1 MAGETFTSDDI
12 ALLTEALSLDD
23 ILFAAAHAAKLIESS
38 AAYPINSLNQLRA
51 VFHQQAAADELI
63 YVGRCILSWEKVEQY
78 FGKSRFPIQ
87 NRTKLLSALIV
98 SLKKGLADTVAP
110 AEGRHAVGTR

>member
-1 MAGETFTSDDI
+1 MAGETFASDDL

-38 AAYPINSLNQLRA
+38 AAYPINSLNQLGA

-63 YVGRCILSWEKVEQY
+63 YVGRCILSWEKDEQY
-78 FGKSRFPIQ
+78 FGMSRFPIQ
-87 NRTKLLSALIV
+87 NRTTLVRALIV
-98 SLKKGLADTVAP
+98 ALKEGLAETVAT
-110 AEGRHAVGTR
+110 AE